1 MSDTVPRGD
10 PLHPARDL
18 TGEAEPMG
26 DELESRLDEV
36 ESQNLGEVG
45 AGPDARAPRLPDEN
59 VIDRPEPPHAAMPG
73 DDEGPTAQGGGQGLE
88 GAGGGGR

>member
-10 PLHPARDL
+10 PLKPQRDL
-18 TGEAEPMG
+18 TGEAEPRPT
-26 DELESRLDEV
+26 ELEERLDEV

-45 AGPDARAPRLPDEN
+45 AGPDGRVPRPPDEDVTSN
-59 VIDRPEPPHAAMPG
+59 PEPPGPALQG
-73 DDEGPTAQGGGQGLE
+73 EDEGPQGEGGQDLG